1 MARGAHGN
9 RVPGAAH
16 RGLRRRRNDP
26 VRSTRRRRRTSPSP
40 DPGPYSKTPVAR
52 LPEAHR
58 PRIERRYLGTARE
71 GDAAENMRLRTAR
84 STVQDTADA
93 QGDVDAFIDRVEE
106 DTRKDPAV
114 AAAIARRLLAAG
126 RAVEALETAEA
137 AEVDDGIH
145 LSRRRLA
152 CDDARI
158 DALDALGRRN
168 GAQRQR
174 WTCFERALAAR
185 YPLAATL
192 ALRAVIDH
200 AIGQGHTIRD
210 KDMERHL
217 PDRSGRPRPFRTSAT
232 SRPTTPS
239 SAAKASASSCSATAS
254 PDGRDRRM
262 GVEVPLPYGAPS
274 AAPGRRR
281 SQKAWRSDSLMPWPA
296 SLARVGARSTDSGS
310 RLPSRQTTRP
320 GPRGVRASPRS
331 V

>member
-1 MARGAHGN
+1 M
-9 RVPGAAH
+9 
-16 RGLRRRRNDP
+16 
-26 VRSTRRRRRTSPSP
+26 RSTRRRRRTSPSP

-114 AAAIARRLLAAG
+114 AAGIARRLLAAG

-158 DALDALGRRN
+158 DALDALERRN

-192 ALRAVIDH
+192 ALRAVRSTMRSARGTRSATRIWSATCRAVPAGRGHSGLRRLRDPRRPALPRRQAQAPVRQPHRLTAGIGEWASRSRSH
-200 AIGQGHTIRD
+200 AAH
-210 KDMERHL
+210 
-217 PDRSGRPRPFRTSAT
+217 RPRPPAGAVLRRHGA
-232 SRPTTPS
+232 
-239 SAAKASASSCSATAS
+239 ATA
-254 PDGRDRRM
+254 
-262 GVEVPLPYGAPS
+262 
-274 AAPGRRR
+274 
-281 SQKAWRSDSLMPWPA
+281 
-296 SLARVGARSTDSGS
+296 
-310 RLPSRQTTRP
+310 
-320 GPRGVRASPRS
+320 
-331 V
+331 